1 MLIYFCAIDCADC
14 AICCESIKIADRCIN
29 MDSSNKDQ
37 SKENL
42 TIHDVAKALGVSAST
57 VSRAISGKG
66 RICEG
71 TRQRVLAYISEKS
84 FYPNASAR
92 SLAQSKTYNIAIIMP
107 EVKDL
112 VDMPFFHTCMHGAEE
127 IAQLNDY
134 DLLIVTTDGTN
145 TKPLERMVNNRK
157 VDGMILTRLYKDD
170 VFVKYLKSTEIPFVA
185 IGNSDDKDLV
195 TVDHD
200 NYGGCRELV
209 SLLVSKG
216 VGKVAYLGGGMDQTV
231 NIRRFAGYKDGLES
245 AGAKFDNSIVYTN
258 LNSKIQVAKAV
269 EELLKTGTDC
279 MLCQDD
285 YICDEVVHHLA
296 EKGISIPGRM
306 KVASCHHSK
315 LIDNFPVTITS
326 LKFDTME
333 IGRKACQVLLS
344 MIAGE
349 EVEKETLLEYEIN
362 LKESTKM

>member
-1 MLIYFCAIDCADC
+1 MDN
-14 AICCESIKIADRCIN
+14 IN
-29 MDSSNKDQ
+29 KEP

-66 RICEG
+66 RIGEE
-71 TRQRVLAYISEKS
+71 TKQRVLQYIDEKS

-127 IAQLNDY
+127 VAQVNDY
-134 DLLIVTTDGTN
+134 DLLVVTTDGTN
-145 TKPLERMVNNRK
+145 IKPLERMVNNRK

-170 VFVKYLKSTEIPFVA
+170 AFVDYLKSTGIPFVA
-185 IGNSDDKDLV
+185 IGNSDDKEIY

-209 SLLVSKG
+209 GLLLSKG
-216 VGKVAYLGGGMDQTV
+216 IKKVAYLGGGMDQTV
-231 NIRRFAGYKDGLES
+231 NIKRFEGYCDGLEES
-245 AGAKFDNSIVYTN
+245 GKQVDNSIVYTD
-258 LNSKIQVAKAV
+258 LASKVQVSKAV
-269 EELLKTGTDC
+269 EELLKTDTDC
-279 MLCQDD
+279 ILCQDD
-285 YICDEVVHHLA
+285 YICDEVVHYLA
-296 EKGISIPGRM
+296 EKGVKIPGKM

-315 LIDNFPVTITS
+315 LLDNYPVTITS

-333 IGRKACQVLLS
+333 IGRKACQMVLS
-344 MIAGE
+344 IINGE
-349 EVEKETLLEYEIN
+349 KVDRNTLLDYEIN
-362 LKESTKM
+362 LKESTKSGNK